1 MDSYMERLS
10 QAIAAAIDGMNSA
23 ELNRHLGEKW
33 SVAEVLEHLY
43 LTYTGTLKAF
53 ERCLQAGKPLAG
65 VPTFRQKVSIA
76 LVTEFGYFPT
86 GRKSPDRVRPQGLAA
101 EKVVADIGPKIA
113 AMDEMIA
120 QCEARYGSRIRLLD
134 HPVLG
139 PLTGR
144 QWRKFHLAH
153 GQHHVKQILERRKLG
168 RVEVSETEK
177 PSA

>member
-1 MDSYMERLS
+1 MDSYMERLR
-10 QAIAAAIDGMNSA
+10 QAIAAAINGMSSA
-23 ELNRHLGEKW
+23 ELTRHRDGKW

-53 ERCLQAGKPLAG
+53 ERCLKAGKPVAG
-65 VPTFRQKVSIA
+65 VPTFKQKVSIA

-86 GRKSPDRVRPQGLAA
+86 GRKSPDRVRPQGMAA
-101 EKVVADIGPKIA
+101 ERVVADIGPQIA

-120 QCEARYGSRIRLLD
+120 QCEVRYGSRIKLLD

-139 PLTGR
+139 PLTAR

-153 GQHHVKQILERRKLG
+153 GRHHVKQILERRKLG
-168 RVEVSETEK
+168 VEVSETEK

>member
-86 GRKSPDRVRPQGLAA
+86 GRKSP
-101 EKVVADIGPKIA
+101 IGFVPRDWPRKKSLPTS
-113 AMDEMIA
+113 DL
-120 QCEARYGSRIRLLD
+120 RL
-134 HPVLG
+134 PRW
-139 PLTGR
+139 T
-144 QWRKFHLAH
+144 K
-153 GQHHVKQILERRKLG
+153 
-168 RVEVSETEK
+168 
-177 PSA
+177 